1 MYIKFFVKYIINTFK
16 GQLYENFLF
25 RKLCIKKEKNRI
37 ESLKIFGLNK
47 NVHFFKNKT
56 KIDF

>member
-47 NVHFFKNKT
+47 NVHFF
-56 KIDF
+56 